1 MKLKAKMEE
10 AELGKDFH
18 VIASDPAFANDVQAW
33 VKASGNHLYEVK
45 KKRAL
50 CMHTYPKGILSLLLK
65 IRS

>member
-1 MKLKAKMEE
+1 MEE

-50 CMHTYPKGILSLLLK
+50 CMHTYPKGISHFFENQVIETK
-65 IRS
+65 KE